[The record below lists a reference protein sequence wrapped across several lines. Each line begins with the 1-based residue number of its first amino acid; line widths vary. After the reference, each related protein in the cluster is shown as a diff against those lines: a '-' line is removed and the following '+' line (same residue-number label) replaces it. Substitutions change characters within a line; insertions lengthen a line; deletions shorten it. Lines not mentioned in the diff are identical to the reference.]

1 MQPSPPIE
9 ITVSRHFLA
18 WLYDQHI
25 SLTFTT
31 YQTNRLFLLGLKPD
45 GSLSTFE
52 RLFDRPMGLHASS
65 DRLYMSTRS
74 QIWRFDNALPP
85 SESHDGYDKL
95 YVPRCSYT
103 TGDLD
108 AHDVV
113 LGRDGEVI
121 FVTTLFSCLASLS
134 ENYSFTPLWKPPF
147 ISKLVPEDRCH
158 LNGVA
163 LEDGA
168 PRYVTTVSRSDVA
181 AGWRERRESG
191 GCLVDVHN
199 GEIVLGNLSMP
210 HSPRLYRERLW
221 LLNSGSGEL
230 GYFSPARGS
239 FEPVAF
245 CPGYLRGLAFHGDYA
260 IVGLSKPRREKAFQG
275 LPLDERLQEKDA
287 EARCGLYIVDLLTG
301 NIAHWL
307 QIEGVVLELYDVG
320 VLEGVQR
327 PMALGFRT
335 DEIERMLTFDDG
347 TGLKFQA
354 LVGTSEAA
362 ASIRPPSMP
371 GPRRARS
378 KTPRPPSPE
387 SYNFQLSR
395 DMTIAA
401 VHREYSDLAFPDLR
415 TESHH
420 KPFHQPLTAVLAR
433 LGERPVGLVLAEHP
447 PDNPAGVLRSL
458 FVDPDHRRRGIAL
471 GLLANL
477 ETALIQQGSPHLDW
491 PYRTNWPCL
500 AIIEHILQTRGWQ
513 PPAVYL
519 YLYRS
524 GVEKLLKAS
533 ALNEAS
539 LPADFTIFP
548 WQELTTPERTSIQNR
563 QVAENWYPTEL
574 DPFQEEG
581 RRELVSS
588 LGLRHRG
595 QVVGW
600 LVTYRDVPDTV
611 QYANLFISPEF
622 RSLGW
627 SSLAVPLIAAAL
639 NRQALAGILYCTFQ
653 VPVQN
658 SRLVEFIRIYL
669 EEHLESAVEYRTA
682 RKLLR

>member
-1 MQPSPPIE
+1 
-9 ITVSRHFLA
+9 
-18 WLYDQHI
+18 
-25 SLTFTT
+25 
-31 YQTNRLFLLGLKPD
+31 
-45 GSLSTFE
+45 
-52 RLFDRPMGLHASS
+52 
-65 DRLYMSTRS
+65 
-74 QIWRFDNALPP
+74 
-85 SESHDGYDKL
+85 
-95 YVPRCSYT
+95 
-103 TGDLD
+103 
-108 AHDVV
+108 
-113 LGRDGEVI
+113 
-121 FVTTLFSCLASLS
+121 
-134 ENYSFTPLWKPPF
+134 
-147 ISKLVPEDRCH
+147 
-158 LNGVA
+158 
-163 LEDGA
+163 
-168 PRYVTTVSRSDVA
+168 
-181 AGWRERRESG
+181 
-191 GCLVDVHN
+191 
-199 GEIVLGNLSMP
+199 
-210 HSPRLYRERLW
+210 
-221 LLNSGSGEL
+221 
-230 GYFSPARGS
+230 
-239 FEPVAF
+239 
-245 CPGYLRGLAFHGDYA
+245 
-260 IVGLSKPRREKAFQG
+260 
-275 LPLDERLQEKDA
+275 
-287 EARCGLYIVDLLTG
+287 
-301 NIAHWL
+301 
-307 QIEGVVLELYDVG
+307 
-320 VLEGVQR
+320 
-327 PMALGFRT
+327 
-335 DEIERMLTFDDG
+335 
-347 TGLKFQA
+347 
-354 LVGTSEAA
+354 
-362 ASIRPPSMP
+362 
-371 GPRRARS
+371 
-378 KTPRPPSPE
+378 
-387 SYNFQLSR
+387 
-395 DMTIAA
+395 
-401 VHREYSDLAFPDLR
+401 
-415 TESHH
+415 
-420 KPFHQPLTAVLAR
+420 
-433 LGERPVGLVLAEHP
+433 
-447 PDNPAGVLRSL
+447 
-458 FVDPDHRRRGIAL
+458 
-471 GLLANL
+471 
-477 ETALIQQGSPHLDW
+477 LIQQGSPHLDW